1 MGVLWVMGVIWV
13 TGQSMCYRSGFAGG
27 GGRCPQHAGSCQ
39 RKGNGQ
45 CSVCLCVCVRAC
57 VRLFVCVV
65 VCVRALAPSLPK
77 LLASPSIVIVTQAF
91 ALTSVWH
98 CVCTMI

>member
-1 MGVLWVMGVIWV
+1 MEVDVVLNTLGPVSEREMV
-13 TGQSMCYRSGFAGG
+13 SA
-27 GGRCPQHAGSCQ
+27 
-39 RKGNGQ
+39 
-45 CSVCLCVCVRAC
+45 VCVCVCVCVCVRAC

-65 VCVRALAPSLPK
+65 VCVRALVPSLPK